1 MKYKLG
7 LDMGATS
14 IGWAVVDLD
23 NKTLVDA
30 GVRIFDDGR
39 EDKSKASLCVKRRN
53 ARGMRRLNNRKHIKT
68 EELLSKLQEYG
79 LFPQDTEQMETFKL
93 ANPYELRH
101 KALDE
106 QISLF
111 EFGRILLQLSKR
123 KGFKSNRKDN
133 REEGGKLKAGYEKL
147 QQEMQEKGA
156 RTYGEYLYL
165 KHLNNPKDNLRL
177 KNMFDESGKF
187 QGGLFPFREVYQQE
201 FDTIWNKQASYYP
214 TALSEK
220 RRKTL
225 RDIIFFQRPLKEAE
239 EGECLFEKG
248 EKRIPKAH
256 PLFQEFRIRQVV
268 LNLKFAAETASEYST
283 LGGELTPK
291 LINLLMNPTAD
302 LKVTKQ
308 GTVAYS
314 TLKKALGLDSKGLF
328 NFERMNKSD
337 KEFEKGL
344 LVNKTQYTM
353 TNAQYMKDYWNNFT
367 DEQKGRLINVI
378 SRPHCY
384 IEFPKTRLSIEEE
397 DEKILSFLQSKFGLS
412 PKASEELLYD
422 IALEDDFGNLS
433 EKAIAKILTAMRQ
446 GLPYTDACQE
456 VGYHHSMRDYTHL
469 DELPYYGEILE
480 QSCLGKKVNY
490 TTPEEQFGKINNAT
504 VHVALN
510 QIRHLINNLIRMY
523 GKPFDIAIEYAR
535 DLNASAQDRL
545 KMTDTRDKNEA
556 ENQRILKE
564 MQDKIGK
571 REYNKRDIQKYK
583 IWKQLGTLKGGNA
596 LVKECP
602 FSGTPIALSDL
613 MNGQM
618 FQIEHIIPFSRSL
631 DDSLDNKVIATVAAN
646 RYKGNRTPYEAF
658 GKSKDGYD
666 WAAIQRRAKKLS
678 YEQQWRFSK
687 DAMTKFE
694 AQEGPIARSLN
705 DTRYMT
711 RVLQMY
717 LRPIVR
723 EDGLKTVQSVVGK
736 LTSMARKS
744 WGLNLYK
751 EKDSDD
757 YRAFHNHHAVD
768 AVVIAAI
775 EREQVNEVA
784 KRLKFVGKSVIE
796 EFKDE
801 FYKFRDSNV
810 SSEEKALLKKRIK
823 DFTLSKEESIIN
835 QYLAMPTTMNVKDIL
850 TKVENINISHKPNLK
865 DIYNTKATIGKLHED
880 TAYGL
885 QRFVDDDSLKA
896 VFRCQAEDTVKEV
909 TEYIPMFYRKED
921 KKAYYDAFRDWFVL
935 DSKSRT
941 MDAVTKEE
949 KAQKQQVADKEKQAI
964 QKLRQTSL
972 KAFKWFVGGGN
983 FCAEI
988 YQINPDNKI
997 NGVATKDRGDWKSEI
1012 ISNYNA
1018 TIRQRRGENVAYWRY
1033 KYPNAKRIMTIRRND
1048 MVMATFSREQAFDD
1062 KFPKGIQDYVRDKF
1076 TQQPEKETL
1085 DVLFRVKKLN
1095 SSGTIYFTPH
1105 DIAKEIADT
1114 KSWIASSG
1122 AMQRYQ
1128 AKKVFI
1134 SPTGRIYHAQ

>member
-68 EELLSKLQEYG
+68 EELLSKLQEYE
-79 LFPQDTEQMETFKL
+79 LFPRNAEQMETFKR

-147 QQEMQEKGA
+147 QQEMQEKSA

-177 KNMFDESGKF
+177 KNMFDDSGKF
-187 QGGLFPFREVYQQE
+187 QGGLFPFREIYQQE
-201 FDTIWNKQASYYP
+201 FDLIWEKQASYYP
-214 TALSEK
+214 TALSEE

-268 LNLKFAAETASEYST
+268 LNLKFASETASEYDS
-283 LGGELTPK
+283 LGSELTTK

-308 GTVAYS
+308 GTVSYS

-344 LVNKTQYTM
+344 LVNKTQYAM
-353 TNAQYMKDYWNNFT
+353 TNSQYIKDYWNNFT
-367 DEQKGRLINVI
+367 DEQKGHLINII

-384 IEFPKTRLSIEEE
+384 IEFPQTRLSIEEE
-397 DEKILSFLQSKFGLS
+397 DEKILSFLQSEFGLS
-412 PKASEELLYD
+412 QKASEELLYD

-446 GLPYTDACQE
+446 GFPYTDACEE
-456 VGYHHSMRDYTHL
+456 VGYHHSIRDYTHL

-510 QIRHLINNLIRMY
+510 QIRHLVNNLIRMY

-583 IWKQLGTLKGGNA
+583 IWKQLGTPKGGNA

-658 GKSKDGYD
+658 GESKDGYD
-666 WAAIQRRAKKLS
+666 WAAIKRRAKKLS

-768 AVVIAAI
+768 AIVIAAI

-796 EFKDE
+796 EFKNE

-823 DFTLSKEESIIN
+823 DFTISKEEGIIN
-835 QYLAMPTTMNVKDIL
+835 QYLAIPTSMSVKDIL
-850 TKVENINISHKPNLK
+850 TKVKNINISHKPSLK

-949 KAQKQQVADKEKQAI
+949 KAQKQQVADKEKQTI
-964 QKLRQTSL
+964 QKLRQASL

-997 NGVATKDRGDWKSEI
+997 SGVVTKDRGEWKSEI

-1018 TIRQRRGENVAYWRY
+1018 TIRQRRGESIAYWNY

-1128 AKKVFI
+1128 AQKVFI
-1134 SPTGRIYHAQ
+1134 SPTGKIYHAQ

>member
-68 EELLSKLQEYG
+68 AELLSKLQEYG
-79 LFPQDTEQMETFKL
+79 LFPQDPKQMEAFKQV
-93 ANPYELRH
+93 NPYELRH

-111 EFGRILLQLSKR
+111 ELGRILLQLAKR

-147 QQEMQEKGA
+147 LLEMQEKSA

-165 KHLNNPKDNLRL
+165 KHINNPKDNLRL
-177 KNMFDESGKF
+177 KNMFDDTGKF

-201 FDTIWNKQASYYP
+201 FDKIWEKQSSYYP
-214 TALSEK
+214 AVLSEE

-268 LNLKFAAETASEYST
+268 LNLKFAAETSSEYGS
-283 LGGELTPK
+283 LGCELTPK
-291 LINLLMNPTAD
+291 LINLLMNPTSD

-314 TLKKALGLDSKGLF
+314 TLKKALGLDVKGLF

-344 LVNKTQYTM
+344 LVNKTQYAM
-353 TNAQYMKDYWNNFT
+353 NNSQYMKDYWNNFT
-367 DEQKGRLINVI
+367 DDQKGRLINVI

-384 IEFPKTRLSIEEE
+384 IEFSQTRLSLEEE
-397 DEKILSFLQSKFGLS
+397 DAKILAFLQSEFGLS
-412 PKASEELLYD
+412 KEAGEELLYD

-433 EKAIAKILTAMRQ
+433 EKAIAKILTAMRL
-446 GLPYTDACQE
+446 GMPYTDACEE
-456 VGYHHSMRDYTHL
+456 VGYHHSVRDYTHL

-510 QIRHLINNLIRMY
+510 QIRHLVNNLIRMY

-535 DLNASAQDRL
+535 DLNASAQDRQ
-545 KMTDTRDKNEA
+545 KMMDTRDKNEA

-564 MQDKIGK
+564 MQDKIGN

-583 IWKQLGTLKGGNA
+583 IWKQLGTPKGGNA

-658 GKSKDGYD
+658 GESKDGYD

-687 DAMTKFE
+687 DAMEKFE

-711 RVLQMY
+711 SILQMY

-775 EREQVNEVA
+775 DRGQVNEVA
-784 KRLKFVGKSVIE
+784 KRLKLVGKSVIE

-801 FYKFRDSNV
+801 FHKFRDSNV
-810 SSEEKALLKKRIK
+810 SGEEKALLKKRIK
-823 DFTLSKEESIIN
+823 DFTLSKEEGIIN
-835 QYLAMPTTMNVKDIL
+835 QYLAMPASMSVKDVL
-850 TKVENINISHKPNLK
+850 AKVECINISHKPSLK
-865 DIYNTKATIGKLHED
+865 NIYNTKTTIGKLHED

-921 KKAYYDAFRDWFVL
+921 KKAYYDAFHDWFVL

-949 KAQKQQVADKEKQAI
+949 KALKQQVADKEKQAI
-964 QKLRQTSL
+964 QKLRQASL

-997 NGVATKDRGDWKSEI
+997 NGVATKDRGEWKSEI

-1018 TIRQRRGENVAYWRY
+1018 TVRQRRGENVAYWRY

-1048 MVMATFSREQAFDD
+1048 MIMATFSREQAFDD

-1085 DVLFRVKKLN
+1085 DVLFRVKKMN
-1095 SSGTIYFTPH
+1095 TAGRIYLTPH
-1105 DIAKEIADT
+1105 DIAKEVDDT
-1114 KSWIASSG
+1114 KSWNASAGS
-1122 AMQRYQ
+1122 MQGYQ
-1128 AKKVFI
+1128 ARKVFVT
-1134 SPTGRIYHAQ
+1134 PTGRICHAQ